1 MGELILFRPRLG
13 RTLQESVSRPREA
26 QIMFFTGVRYERMID
41 PPSSADDA
49 LDPRPADGL
58 GRPGARRK
66 RRRG

>member
-1 MGELILFRPRLG
+1 
-13 RTLQESVSRPREA
+13 
-26 QIMFFTGVRYERMID
+26 MFFTGVRYERMVET
-41 PPSSADDA
+41 PASADDA